1 MYWFFIP
8 TEEDCGRADV
18 TFLLDSSASI
28 GEKNWWR
35 TKQFAMDVVNGLP
48 VGSDG
53 INVAAVTY
61 SRDGKIRWDLNGK

>member
-1 MYWFFIP
+1 M
-8 TEEDCGRADV
+8 

-35 TKQFAMDVVNGLP
+35 TKQFAMDVVKGLP
-48 VGSDG
+48 VGTNG

-61 SRDGKIRWDLNGK
+61 SKNGEIQWNLNGRYRKWSWSV